1 MLQKVITDRKNI
13 WTFAELH
20 KLYLDG
26 KKKTS
31 FMTAELS
38 FRNF

>member
-26 KKKTS
+26 KKKHH
-31 FMTAELS
+31 L
-38 FRNF
+38 